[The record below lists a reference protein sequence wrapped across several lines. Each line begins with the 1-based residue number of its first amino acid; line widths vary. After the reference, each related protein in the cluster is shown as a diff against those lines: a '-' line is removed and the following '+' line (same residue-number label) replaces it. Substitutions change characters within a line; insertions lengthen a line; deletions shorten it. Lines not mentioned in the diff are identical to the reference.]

1 MALTAPQQAEVNKL
15 KAQIADLKQTVMNT
29 KHCTMGGFG
38 NYLFDAF
45 KKIEDQVKK
54 IEQT

>member
-1 MALTAPQQAEVNKL
+1 MALTAPQKAEVDKL
-15 KAQIADLKQTVMNT
+15 KVQIADLKETVMNT

-45 KKIEDQVKK
+45 KQIEAQ
-54 IEQT
+54 IERVEKA

>member
-1 MALTAPQQAEVNKL
+1 MALTAAQQAEMDKL
-15 KAQIADLKQTVMNT
+15 KAKIADFKQTVMNT

-45 KKIEDQVKK
+45 KEIEDQVKK
-54 IEQT
+54 IEQA

>member
-45 KKIEDQVKK
+45 KQIEDQVKK